1 MAPPKGKGTA
11 ARSNPSVPSLPEEPL
26 DDDNGTS
33 YTPDLEDEL
42 ARLREA
48 LAAAQDRIVALEQGN
63 PAVPPIAVPPVV
75 AAPPVVAVP
84 PAAAPP
90 AVAPP
95 VVVAAPVANRSAP
108 TVNKPAEFNGKLSE
122 YNTFI

>member
-1 MAPPKGKGTA
+1 MAPPKGKSAA

-63 PAVPPIAVPPVV
+63 PLPLSPLLPRLLLLLFPLLPRLLLSLLPLSSLFPLSLLLPLLPALPP
-75 AAPPVVAVP
+75 
-84 PAAAPP
+84 
-90 AVAPP
+90 
-95 VVVAAPVANRSAP
+95 R
-108 TVNKPAEFNGKLSE
+108 
-122 YNTFI
+122 

>member
-1 MAPPKGKGTA
+1 MAPPKGKGAA
-11 ARSNPSVPSLPEEPL
+11 ARSNPSAPSLPEEPL

-63 PAVPPIAVPPVV
+63 PLPLSPLLPRLLLLLFLLPRLLLLLFPLLLRLLLSLLPLSLLLPLLPALPP
-75 AAPPVVAVP
+75 
-84 PAAAPP
+84 
-90 AVAPP
+90 
-95 VVVAAPVANRSAP
+95 R
-108 TVNKPAEFNGKLSE
+108 
-122 YNTFI
+122 

>member
-1 MAPPKGKGTA
+1 MAPPKGKSAA

-63 PAVPPIAVPPVV
+63 PAVPLVAAPPVV
-75 AAPPVVAVP
+75 AAPPSSLFP
-84 PAAAPP
+84 LLL
-90 AVAPP
+90 
-95 VVVAAPVANRSAP
+95 RLL
-108 TVNKPAEFNGKLSE
+108 LSLLPLSLLLPWP
-122 YNTFI
+122 

>member
-1 MAPPKGKGTA
+1 MAPPKGKGAA

-48 LAAAQDRIVALEQGN
+48 LAAAQDRIVTLEQGN
-63 PAVPPIAVPPVV
+63 PAAAARSASTPPCLVVPPFAPPPPTASTSTATLHVPPLDYH
-75 AAPPVVAVP
+75 A
-84 PAAAPP
+84 
-90 AVAPP
+90 
-95 VVVAAPVANRSAP
+95 
-108 TVNKPAEFNGKLSE
+108 
-122 YNTFI
+122 